1 MPFANVEELFHQNM
15 PDKNMP
21 NKNMPKLEKN
31 RQSYADTTFP
41 SKHQK
46 IQ

>member
-15 PDKNMP
+15 PD
-21 NKNMPKLEKN
+21 KNMPKLEKN